1 MHLEKDSGV
10 LHQYSEATRF
20 EWLETNGLGGYS
32 SSTIIGCNER
42 RYHGLLIAATT
53 PPTERK
59 MLLSK
64 LDETIISERGRFEL
78 STNNYGSTIHPSGY
92 VSMKHFRK
100 VLFPEFLYEAGGVIL
115 RKTIAMIHGENTVVI
130 IYDVLTAEDS
140 FTLELLPL
148 LACRDHHHLQRSND
162 NVVTEAVFENDIY
175 KACLYEG
182 SPAVFISCPGAA
194 FHAEANWYFNFHYR
208 MEEERGLEDTE
219 DLFTQGRLSLSLK
232 QRDSVGIIISTEHP
246 GNRNAQDLF
255 QQETAR
261 RRNLVAHETGD
272 AFIKHLVLAADQF
285 IVERGAGKT
294 IIAGYHWFTD
304 WGRDTMISL
313 PGLCLV
319 TGRYDDARKI
329 LAAFAKSVSEGM
341 LPNRFPDNNEA
352 PEYNNVDGTL
362 WFFIAVYRYL
372 QASKDKRF
380 VLDEMLPVLSE
391 IISWYEK
398 GTRFGIH
405 EDKDGL
411 IYAGEP
417 GLQLTWMDAKAGDWV
432 VTPRKGKAVEVNALW
447 YNALKIYASFLQ
459 LSRKR
464 KRANEITNKA
474 VVTQKNF
481 IEIFWNEKAGY
492 LYDVVD
498 GAQKDDRFR
507 PNQLFAITL
516 PFPLVF
522 HKKAKM
528 VLKKTTEQLYTPVG
542 LRTLSPDDPSYI
554 KTYQGNQQERDAAYH
569 QGSVWSWLLGPYID
583 AIMKLQGVKAKAAAR
598 KAIEQFKF
606 HLNEAGI
613 GTVSEI
619 FDGEPPHY
627 PKGCIAQAWGVAE
640 ILRVMK
646 QHDLCRLKR
655 QAAKRGAAKRESR
668 ET

>member
-10 LHQYSEATRF
+10 LQQYNEATCF

-42 RYHGLLIAATT
+42 RYHGLLIAATI

-59 MLLSK
+59 LLLAK
-64 LDETIISERGRFEL
+64 LEETIISERGRFEL
-78 STNNYGSTIHPSGY
+78 STNNYGNTIHPQGY
-92 VSMKHFRK
+92 CLMKHFRK
-100 VLFPEFLYEAGGVIL
+100 VLFPEFLYEVQGVIL
-115 RKTIAMIHGENTVVI
+115 RKTVAMIHGEDTVVI
-130 IYDVLTAEDS
+130 IYDVLAADGA

-148 LACRDHHHLQRSND
+148 LACRDHHHLQRSNED
-162 NVVTEAVFENDIY
+162 VITEAVFQNDIY
-175 KACLYEG
+175 QASIYKGLPG
-182 SPAVFISCPGAA
+182 IFIKCPQAA
-194 FHAEANWYFNFHYR
+194 YHAAPNWYFNFHYR
-208 MEEERGLEDTE
+208 IEEERGSVETE
-219 DLFTQGRLSLSLK
+219 DLFTQGNFSLSLK
-232 QRDSVGIIISTEHP
+232 KGDSVGIIISTEDP
-246 GNRNAQDLF
+246 GNRNAHDLF

-261 RRNLVAHETGD
+261 RRDLVARETGD

-285 IVERGAGKT
+285 IVQRGEGKT

-313 PGLCLV
+313 PGLCLA

-329 LAAFAKSVSEGM
+329 LAAFAKAVSEGM
-341 LPNRFPDNNEA
+341 LPNRFPDNNYA

-380 VLDEMLPVLSE
+380 VLDEILPVLAE
-391 IISWYEK
+391 IIAWYEK
-398 GTRFGIH
+398 GTRFRIH

-447 YNALKIYASFLQ
+447 YNALKIYASLLQ

-474 VVTQKNF
+474 VITQKNF
-481 IEIFWNEKAGY
+481 VEVFWNENAGY

-498 GAQKDDRFR
+498 GAHKDDCFR

-516 PFPLVF
+516 PFPLLF

-528 VLKKTTEQLYTPVG
+528 VLKKTTEKLYTPVG
-542 LRTLSPDDPSYI
+542 LRTLSPDDASYMKI
-554 KTYQGNQQERDAAYH
+554 YQGNQYHRDAAYH
-569 QGSVWSWLLGPYID
+569 QGTVWSWLLGPYID

-598 KAIEQFKF
+598 KVIEQFKF

-619 FDGEPPHY
+619 FDAEPPHY

-655 QAAKRGAAKRESR
+655 QPVKRASSNVKREA
-668 ET
+668 